1 MVESFVVYHVVV
13 WSGVLVVPEEYSL
26 INDGC
31 LRIALTG
38 FDKQQHTTI
47 VEHIKERLDFL
58 FTLTKQ
64 DEIIK
69 TKLQFV
75 HERK

>member
-1 MVESFVVYHVVV
+1 MNEDEFKELCLRM
-13 WSGVLVVPEEYSL
+13 GCPMLV
-26 INDGC
+26 NDGC

-58 FTLTKQ
+58 FTLTKE

-69 TKLQFV
+69 TF
-75 HERK
+75 HSHYIE